1 MSLRNIDLVLDKT
14 GAGNKNFGVT
24 GIAVEIDQQIK
35 SSRMSLLCERRQ
47 KLKTESWEITTFR
60 E

>member
-1 MSLRNIDLVLDKT
+1 MRNIDLVLDKT
-14 GAGNKNFGVT
+14 GAGDKNFGVM
-24 GIAVEIDQQIK
+24 GISVEIDQWIK

-47 KLKTESWEITTFR
+47 KLKTESWEITAFK

>member
-1 MSLRNIDLVLDKT
+1 MRNIDLVLDKT
-14 GAGNKNFGVT
+14 GAGDKIFRVM
-24 GIAVEIDQQIK
+24 GISVEIDQWIK

-47 KLKTESWEITTFR
+47 KLKIESWEITAFR